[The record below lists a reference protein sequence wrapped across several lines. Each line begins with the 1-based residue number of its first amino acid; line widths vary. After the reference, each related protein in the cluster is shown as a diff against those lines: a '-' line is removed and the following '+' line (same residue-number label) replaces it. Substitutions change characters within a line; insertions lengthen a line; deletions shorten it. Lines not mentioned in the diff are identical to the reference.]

1 MLPSLQPQGFEL
13 AKGAIDELSAIA
25 IGCNN
30 YNLVCTTQPEFD
42 KYTYAIA
49 IVGMILG
56 VVCILV
62 FQYVRK
68 KAADKIAAV
77 EAKAAADEAESAEAD
92 NKQ

>member
-1 MLPSLQPQGFEL
+1 
-13 AKGAIDELSAIA
+13 
-25 IGCNN
+25 
-30 YNLVCTTQPEFD
+30 
-42 KYTYAIA
+42 
-49 IVGMILG
+49 MILG